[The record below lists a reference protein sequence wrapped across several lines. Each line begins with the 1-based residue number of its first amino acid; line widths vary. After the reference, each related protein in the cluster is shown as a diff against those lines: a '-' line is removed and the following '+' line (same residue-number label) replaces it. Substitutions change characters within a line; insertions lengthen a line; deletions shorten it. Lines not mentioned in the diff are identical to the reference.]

1 MAFISGSR
9 LSQRGSPA
17 KISLYRLKTTVE
29 GKLYI
34 SSELVEVLGA
44 SSRATL
50 EFRGRLYSVS
60 AYRPSKQS
68 KGLKLYLPREV
79 VERVLESGAE
89 GAVIEV
95 EEGRVHLIRLIR
107 FCRICKRPTTAPDG
121 ICMAQ
126 HFHEDGV
133 CRRCGEAIRK
143 GVLCDHCV
151 KIYAQLCGL
160 GSWLDPETE
169 TTLLVAPR
177 LAVKSVE
184 DRNRL

>member
-60 AYRPSKQS
+60 AYRPSKGS
-68 KGLKLYLPREV
+68 KLSSYTSPGTSW
-79 VERVLESGAE
+79 SGAWSL
-89 GAVIEV
+89 
-95 EEGRVHLIRLIR
+95 GRRER
-107 FCRICKRPTTAPDG
+107 
-121 ICMAQ
+121 
-126 HFHEDGV
+126 
-133 CRRCGEAIRK
+133 
-143 GVLCDHCV
+143 
-151 KIYAQLCGL
+151 
-160 GSWLDPETE
+160 S
-169 TTLLVAPR
+169 
-177 LAVKSVE
+177 
-184 DRNRL
+184 